1 MLRAAPSDEE
11 LTMRKYILSNAS
23 EAVDVSYFSQKSI
36 LIWLIYSVVEIYRRG
51 LLQM

>member
-23 EAVDVSYFSQKSI
+23 EAVDVSYILQNSI
-36 LIWLIYSVVEIYRRG
+36 LIWLIYSVVKIYRRSS
-51 LLQM
+51 LQM